1 MSLEGPRKP
10 WSISSGLTRSILRK
24 PTSAIT
30 PASFCRR
37 LGRDDEALP
46 WIDRALK
53 LRPDYPDA
61 IINKAFSLAHLHRF
75 AEAFALYDVMK
86 MLHPD
91 HAEAEWRRSHLD
103 LLLGN
108 FEAGWAGREAR
119 VRLPELPIARF
130 DYPQPRWLGKEPVEG
145 KTILVQMDEGSGDT
159 IQFVRYVPMLAARGA
174 RVILMVADA
183 LCPLLSELAGV
194 SGVRPIFGHDAAGVR
209 HVLPDHQ
216 PAARF
221 RDEA

>member
-1 MSLEGPRKP
+1 MAEIKRAHALDPSQADICNNAGVFLQK
-10 WSISSGLTRSILRK
+10 
-24 PTSAIT
+24 
-30 PASFCRR
+30 

-46 WIDRALK
+46 WIDQALK

-86 MLHPD
+86 ILHPD

-119 VRLPELPIARF
+119 SRLPELPIAKF
-130 DYPQPRWLGKEPVEG
+130 DYPQPRWLGKEPVDG

-159 IQFVRYVPMLAARGA
+159 IQFARYVPMLAARGA

-194 SGVRPIFGHDAAGVR
+194 SAVPSVFGPYAAGVR

-221 RDEA
+221 RDET